1 MCEKNHK
8 GNVVQDN
15 VLLSLQYLP
24 GEQNWMLAPEELR
37 NDLSFR
43 TQHYH
48 AVTLGLNIEVH
59 TSHFLLYQHIIFF
72 CLLVLNKVSLWYTQ
86 RLGLELVTLL
96 IT

>member
-1 MCEKNHK
+1 MCEKKHK

-15 VLLSLQYLP
+15 VLLSLQYLL

-37 NDLSFR
+37 NDLSFL

-48 AVTLGLNIEVH
+48 AVTLGLNKEVH

-72 CLLVLNKVSLWYTQ
+72 LFACFKQSIAMGHT
-86 RLGLELVTLL
+86 E
-96 IT
+96 I

>member
-15 VLLSLQYLP
+15 VLLSLQYLL

-37 NDLSFR
+37 NDLSFL

-72 CLLVLNKVSLWYTQ
+72 CLLVLNKVSLWFTQ